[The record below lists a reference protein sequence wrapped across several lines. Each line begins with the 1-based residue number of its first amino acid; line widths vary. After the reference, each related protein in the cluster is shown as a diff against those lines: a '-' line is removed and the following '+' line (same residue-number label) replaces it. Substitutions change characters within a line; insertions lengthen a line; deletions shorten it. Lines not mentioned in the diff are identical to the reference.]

1 MKRQLKEF
9 NDSWDGMLPIN
20 INKKQSIP
28 KLDTNTLYSEEE
40 MFRVYD
46 IKAPKTIGVLGNSL
60 MNTLIEYENPMSP
73 FDVLTRVKLVLNN
86 VGYDVDFSPNSL
98 IALQGIESGYVD
110 FPLFKNTSPL
120 YPYQIDQKYP
130 GIRVEDDGIES
141 KLGYKLIVRLHILQS
156 TFIRNDQVFP
166 YKKIEGEILPQD
178 A

>member
-28 KLDTNTLYSEEE
+28 KLDTTTLYSEEE

-98 IALQGIESGYVD
+98 KVSKRRFGHGAPSHATMTRSSLIGWKFILMGLQFCEVGGQR
-110 FPLFKNTSPL
+110 FPVHQAGERCS
-120 YPYQIDQKYP
+120 
-130 GIRVEDDGIES
+130 
-141 KLGYKLIVRLHILQS
+141 LQ
-156 TFIRNDQVFP
+156 F
-166 YKKIEGEILPQD
+166 
-178 A
+178 